1 MSPALMNKIF
11 CVANKR
17 FVRFAVVSVISDW
30 RYEVVFRL
38 NDMSQWPKLLCTSIF

>member
-1 MSPALMNKIF
+1 MSSALMTKIF
-11 CVANKR
+11 CVVNKR